1 MAPRVRAWENIPIAN
16 HNSEAD
22 RMKDPM
28 QVIQDT
34 SARLL
39 KMAATVLPKDIEKAL
54 RAAHDRETDPTAKT
68 QFAAILENIEIAETG
83 VPMCQDTG
91 IIIFYVKVG
100 TKFPFMD
107 EIRTAL
113 KNATRIATEKTPLR
127 PNAVN
132 PIVGGN
138 SGDNTGVKIP
148 WINWEIVPGDS
159 LEIIAFPKGGG
170 SENVSI
176 VGMLKP
182 GVGLAGVKKL
192 IVDNAMSYMG
202 KACAPNIIG
211 VGIGGGADI
220 AMKIAKQQLLR
231 PLEDKHPEPEV
242 AKIEEELM
250 DAINASGIGPM
261 GLGGKTT
268 VLGVKVDYAMRHP
281 ASLPVGVAVQ
291 CWAARHSKAIITKNL
306 EVTYVTHPLEGR

>member
-1 MAPRVRAWENIPIAN
+1 
-16 HNSEAD
+16 
-22 RMKDPM
+22 MKDPY
-28 QVIQDT
+28 QVMHDT
-34 SARLL
+34 TVRLL
-39 KMAATVLPKDIEKAL
+39 RMAATVLPKDVEEAL
-54 RAAHDRETDPTAKT
+54 RAAHERETDATAKT
-68 QFAAILENIEIAETG
+68 QFAAILKNIEIAKTG

-91 IIIFYVKVG
+91 IMIFYLKVG
-100 TKFPFMD
+100 DKFPYISKIKKALT
-107 EIRTAL
+107 EATRTA
-113 KNATRIATEKTPLR
+113 TRETPLR

-138 SGDNTGVKIP
+138 SGDNTGRKIP
-148 WINWEIVPGDS
+148 WFNWEVVEGDS
-159 LEIIAFPKGGG
+159 LEITAFPKGGG

-192 IVDNAMSYMG
+192 VVDNAMSYMG

-220 AMKIAKQQLLR
+220 AIKIAKQQLMR
-231 PLEDKHPEPEV
+231 PLNDKHPEPEV
-242 AKIEEELM
+242 AKIEEEITE
-250 DAINASGIGPM
+250 AINATGIGPM

-268 VLGVKVDYAMRHP
+268 VLAVKVDYAMRHP

-291 CWAARHSKAIITKNL
+291 CWAARRSTAMISKDL
-306 EVTYVTHPLEGR
+306 EVEYLTHPLEGK